1 MKEVLDFLNKVG
13 VYYLATE
20 DGDQPRVRPLG
31 FVMEWEGRLTFCTS
45 NRKEMYKQ
53 MIANPKVEICGCDSE
68 GNTLRI
74 RGRAVFA
81 TTEAAQARALA
92 VMPVLKN
99 MYAVGDGLFEIFYLD
114 GAKAVLSNMKGESR
128 ELAV

>member
-20 DGDQPRVRPLG
+20 EGDQPRVRPLG
-31 FVMEWEGRLTFCTS
+31 FVMEWQGKLTFCTG
-45 NRKEMYKQ
+45 NKKNMYKQ
-53 MIANPKVEICGCDSE
+53 MVNNPKVEICGYDSE

-74 RGRAVFA
+74 CGRAVFA
-81 TTEAAQARALA
+81 TTEAAQAKALE
-92 VMPVLKN
+92 VMPALKN
-99 MYAVGDGLFEIFYLD
+99 IYSVGDGVFEIFYLD